1 MSKIRGIK
9 IIIYIINIPRTL
21 ETFPRL
27 QGGIGGASKSAGG
40 CLQKVL
46 AQKNLKIPVD
56 FWERDLAFSPCELS
70 VFRSF

>member
-27 QGGIGGASKSAGG
+27 QGTQGVSKSAGG

-46 AQKNLKIPVD
+46 AQKNLKISVD
-56 FWERDLAFSPCELS
+56 FWERDIAFSPCELS